1 MTHLDTDWLARLRE
15 QLLTLDPA
23 MATDEALF
31 HGTVDGQSDALD
43 QMRAVIRS
51 ATEAEL
57 FADALQRH
65 IKVLEQ
71 RRARFE
77 ARGDACRIAVRD
89 AMEALGIKSLM
100 APDFTV
106 SVTPGRPRVMVTDA
120 DMLAPEFIR
129 TKTEPN
135 LSAIAAALKAGDDV
149 PGAVFSN
156 TASVLTVR
164 RI

>member
-31 HGTVDGQSDALD
+31 TDTLDGETDALD
-43 QMRAVIRS
+43 QMRAVIRA

-65 IKVLEQ
+65 IKILEQ
-71 RRARFE
+71 RRSRFE
-77 ARGDACRIAVRD
+77 ARGDACRVAVRD
-89 AMEALGIKSLM
+89 AMETLGIKSMM

-120 DMLAPEFIR
+120 GLLPAEFVR
-129 TKTEPN
+129 VKTEPN
-135 LSAIAAALKAGDDV
+135 LSAIAAALKEGDDV